1 MRIKGFTCVSKGLR
15 AGQWVN
21 VRSIGCALRI
31 LASRAS
37 TCTAPD
43 TFVPK
48 TQTTSPTTARFQRF
62 SPRWSVFWAPQ
73 HPKLRPQSLKTGGND
88 AIQSSDTPATRRQ
101 KASHGAKP
109 PLPPQSEAT
118 PWFAGRGL
126 TAYGSH
132 ALQTSSIWSIL
143 KRPSTASVTNVVN
156 LSRKT
161 SIFNEKGVG
170 LTTFVTKHKQAR
182 PIGGHREAY
191 GARLRCRWAV
201 AGPGRASSQ
210 RAERSSRRGRLAGG
224 PPPTGTHSGRGLRR
238 PEHQRGN
245 TRHHAA
251 HHANGWGASRHPTR
265 HQHQSTNR
273 SQPALTPSPVPP
285 RG

>member
-1 MRIKGFTCVSKGLR
+1 MHRARHLCAQNADHLAHDSPFSAFFTEVVCVLG
-15 AGQWVN
+15 A
-21 VRSIGCALRI
+21 
-31 LASRAS
+31 
-37 TCTAPD
+37 AP
-43 TFVPK
+43 P
-48 TQTTSPTTARFQRF
+48 QAATSQ
-62 SPRWSVFWAPQ
+62 PQ
-73 HPKLRPQSLKTGGND
+73 NGGND
-88 AIQSSDTPATRRQ
+88 AIQASDTPATRRQ
-101 KASHGAKP
+101 RASHGAKP

-201 AGPGRASSQ
+201 AGPGRASRRRADQ
-210 RAERSSRRGRLAGG
+210 RPGPTGVEGAGGSGGHGRASRRGAERS
-224 PPPTGTHSGRGLRR
+224 
-238 PEHQRGN
+238 E
-245 TRHHAA
+245 AA
-251 HHANGWGASRHPTR
+251 
-265 HQHQSTNR
+265 
-273 SQPALTPSPVPP
+273 
-285 RG
+285 